1 LLFGSHHDFVFFKI
15 FLQVFPFLHLN
26 GLLRVI

>member
-15 FLQVFPFLHLN
+15 FLQAFPSFHIN